1 MYFFFSFFFCI
12 HSISLFD
19 TQFRIAS
26 APHTIY
32 SYVDELLYWSGRRMR
47 LDEFLQND
55 VAPNRLP
62 SAWVTN
68 TKFVFQNDD
77 GGLAIFDTA
86 NDSVTILV
94 TNHTMVSLHMSVSA
108 FYFAILCKPKTF

>member
-1 MYFFFSFFFCI
+1 MIFFHLQQRASFAAFFINKNFFLPFPFSFFCVLFK
-12 HSISLFD
+12 IS
-19 TQFRIAS
+19 
-26 APHTIY
+26 

-47 LDEFLQND
+47 LDEYLQNE

-86 NDSVTILV
+86 NDSVALLV
-94 TNHTMVSLHMSVSA
+94 TNHTMVS
-108 FYFAILCKPKTF
+108 F